1 MCFRSLAELTIENPP
16 TSSTFTVTGTELLLL
31 LLPLLLLS
39 PCFSLSSRAWVGRC
53 SLVSIPRRLGWG
65 AAGLRLRFF
74 FVFFW
79 VALLLLLL
87 DDDELEPPKHF
98 FDPYPSQSGI
108 EIQPS
113 SRYTLSG
120 PAGMFEG
127 RWPDLLHSL
136 HSGRFFILS
145 FRTIALAAKKGSIL
159 LRACPLYPSQSG

>member
-16 TSSTFTVTGTELLLL
+16 TSSTFTVTGTELVL
-31 LLPLLLLS
+31 LLPLLLLL

-79 VALLLLLL
+79 LTCVLLLDDDDTELLLLL
-87 DDDELEPPKHF
+87 DDDVDDPELSEPP
-98 FDPYPSQSGI
+98 FDPYPSQSGY

-113 SRYTLSG
+113 SRYALSG
-120 PAGMFEG
+120 VDGMLEG
-127 RWPDLLHSL
+127 R
-136 HSGRFFILS
+136 
-145 FRTIALAAKKGSIL
+145 
-159 LRACPLYPSQSG
+159 